1 MTPSTAAPCPA
12 LRTAPLSPGSQIV
25 GTGHYRP
32 ERVMT
37 NQDLEQLVETNDE
50 WIRQR
55 TGIES
60 RRIAA
65 AGEGVPEMATAA
77 ARAALAD
84 AGVDPSEVTQII
96 VATCSNEERSPS
108 AAGRVAQA
116 LGIPAPAA
124 FEVGAACSGF
134 EHALAVADMSIRTG
148 ASSVSLVIGA
158 EKLSAFTDYTDRTT
172 CILTADGAGAMVL
185 RASEEPGVAPV
196 VWGTEP
202 QLANAVTINAVTT
215 DADAAGEGPYFA
227 QQGRQVLGWALR
239 EAPGI
244 ARRIVEA
251 AGLGIED
258 IDVFV
263 PHQANLRMIE
273 PLAAALGLR
282 EDAVVADDIIT
293 SGNTSAATIPL
304 AISRLREAGRIPA
317 GATALLIGF
326 GGGFAW
332 AGQVVRLP

>member
-1 MTPSTAAPCPA
+1 MSTSPDASRPA
-12 LRTAPLSPGSQIV
+12 FRTAPVSPGSRIV

-37 NQDLEQLVETNDE
+37 NQDLEQLVETSDE

-65 AGEGVPEMATAA
+65 DGEGVPEMATAA
-77 ARAALAD
+77 GRAALAD
-84 AGVDPSEVTQII
+84 AGVDPSEVTQVI

-116 LGIPAPAA
+116 LGIPVPAA
-124 FEVGAACSGF
+124 FDIGAACSGF

-158 EKLSAFTDYTDRTT
+158 EKLSAFTDYSDRTT

-185 RASEEPGVAPV
+185 RASEEPGIAPV
-196 VWGTEP
+196 LWGTEP
-202 QLANAVTINAVTT
+202 ELADAVTINAI
-215 DADAAGEGPYFA
+215 DGEGPYFA

-282 EDAVVADDIIT
+282 EDAIVADDIVT

-304 AISRLREAGRIPA
+304 AISRLRAAGRLPA

>member
-1 MTPSTAAPCPA
+1 MSSSPHAPRPA
-12 LRTAPLSPGSQIV
+12 LRTAPTGPGARIV
-25 GTGHYRP
+25 GTGHHRP

-37 NQDLEQLVETNDE
+37 NQDLEQLVETSDE
-50 WIRQR
+50 WISQR

-65 AGEGVPEMATAA
+65 EGEGVPEMATAA

-84 AGVDPSEVTQII
+84 AGADPSEVTQVI

-116 LGIPAPAA
+116 LGIPAAAA

-148 ASSVSLVIGA
+148 ASRISLVIGA
-158 EKLSAFTDYTDRTT
+158 EKLSAFTDYSDRTT

-185 RASEEPGVAPV
+185 RASEEPGIAPV
-196 VWGTEP
+196 VWGTVPE
-202 QLANAVTINAVTT
+202 LADAVTITAAEGT
-215 DADAAGEGPYFA
+215 DEGPFFA

-239 EAPGI
+239 EAPAI

-251 AGLGIED
+251 AGLTIED